1 MGQSEIRYAGCSC
14 GSVRY
19 KASGDPIRV
28 SVCHCKD
35 CQRRT
40 GSAFG
45 VGCYFP
51 RERIEMLQGTTGTFE
66 RTSDAGRW
74 VKNHF
79 CRGCGNTVA
88 WETEVLSHAVGIAA
102 GSFDDTTWLNPKL
115 HVWADSAQHWTS
127 FPGDAEVLSKSN
139 IEQYRKK

>member
-1 MGQSEIRYAGCSC
+1 MSEDDARYAGCSC
-14 GSVRY
+14 GAVRY
-19 KASGDPIRV
+19 KTWGDPIRV

-51 RERIEMLQGTTGTFE
+51 KERVETLQGSTDTFE
-66 RTSDAGRW
+66 RSSDAGRW

-79 CRGCGNTVA
+79 CRSCGNTVL
-88 WETEVLSHAVGIAA
+88 WELQALPHAFGIAA
-102 GSFDDTTWLNPKL
+102 GAFDDSDWLDPKL
-115 HVWADSAQHWTS
+115 HVWADSAQHWMS
-127 FPGDAEVLSKSN
+127 FPGGAKVLRKSN
-139 IEQYRKK
+139 IGENE